1 MVHFSSNIEF
11 PPRKLPLIGHL
22 LVSGPSLE
30 TLDTVLRD
38 NPREQISHF

>member
-11 PPRKLPLIGHL
+11 PPWKLPLIGHL
-22 LVSGPSLE
+22 LFSDLSLE
-30 TLDTVLRD
+30 TLDMVLRD